1 MLGGSGGGGYTV
13 DSAGGGGGGA
23 IRIESN
29 GKLTLLAKLR
39 SMGGSGTGG
48 SAGGAGGAIH
58 LKADDLLLSESSLID
73 VSGGI
78 NGGAGGR
85 IYLESRSSFSNEGFD
100 NLLSAGGEGAV
111 SGTGGSLRYLRPSDL
126 YSLDFQTGTLSID
139 TDAGTITHSNGSV
152 SFGEISDHFFRDEN
166 GAVWPYSVCTF
177 KFTSIRLG
185 GNLVVRLTGKNAL
198 ALEATSGSLII
209 GANLKAD
216 GGDAQSEVGGMGLL
230 GGYSGVSSGELKG
243 NGPGAPLY
251 TASVGHGA
259 AFGGHA
265 SGDAKTYGE
274 SDLRHLVAGS
284 SGGSSSNHGSGAG
297 GGAISL
303 KAATEIVIE
312 PNVVI
317 SVNGGDGSDDS
328 AAGTGGALRMEAIRI
343 FNHGTLEANAGNG
356 AKFSGNDYTR
366 GSSGGRIAFIAN
378 GEVTVGNTEV
388 NGEWLSNQGTV
399 FVGGSYLDST
409 LEVENGDLTI
419 DTTSG
424 YFSVEG
430 GAHGVGVITDHTY
443 IDNLGQ
449 SWNYKVCTFTFS
461 QVSIV
466 GESSVRLTG
475 DKPLIIKTVAGGDIR
490 IHSDLNLDGGDASE
504 HNGYGGLGVLNP
516 WRGRSSEKLTGL
528 GPGGPAPGGNWGVG
542 ANYNYGDEQVSDLLP
557 GSSGSSGRFAQG
569 SGAGGGALAIE
580 ADGDIFIGDGV
591 VISARGGDGRVV
603 AQYDHGGGGSGGAI
617 RLIGKN
623 VINRGLIRVDGGN
636 RGAGGGRVVIASKG
650 QVERGVLSVG
660 SGSYMEV
667 KPPTLQM
674 PEKIFIS
681 YMKPKSLKKIT
692 KVTTRPQNLVA
703 YFPMDEG
710 QGLSAIDMVTEN
722 PANIVGGTI
731 WADGKLGTALH
742 FNGSDG
748 YLSTQSLGQDLGVDG
763 KKARTISFWA
773 KLEAQLTSEPGFYGY
788 GSLLSAD
795 GVNQYWGIRYVG
807 NLDFTRFQTQHYG
820 WGADVNHGSSLL
832 NSGWT
837 HFVHLYDGNNIMVYR
852 DASRVFNTA
861 RAEIGTGNELPLQIG
876 RWRNQNNA
884 YMAGT
889 IDEFR
894 VYNDALTETEIQT
907 IYVAQDTFIEKKQM
921 QFSVEAI
928 DNPTHFSVSGLPL
941 GLAMDSMAG
950 EVSGLPQQ
958 VGIFDLNISAGNQAG
973 ENTQSIQLVV
983 NKTPPSLTSSAPKT
997 LVLPVPDSL
1006 ADYFQT
1012 EVNLLPSAFSGVIT
1026 TAVPILW

>member
-111 SGTGGSLRYLRPSDL
+111 SGTGGSLRYLRPSNL

-230 GGYSGVSSGELKG
+230 GGYSGVNSGELKG

-419 DTTSG
+419 DTTTG

-443 IDNLGQ
+443 VDNLGQ

-490 IHSDLNLDGGDASE
+490 IHSDLNLDGGDASNIMDMVDSE
-504 HNGYGGLGVLNP
+504 SLIHGAVEALKNLLALGLEVQPQGV
-516 WRGRSSEKLTGL
+516 TGAL
-528 GPGGPAPGGNWGVG
+528 GLIIIMEMSKFLIYCLAV
-542 ANYNYGDEQVSDLLP
+542 AVRAEDLLK
-557 GSSGSSGRFAQG
+557 
-569 SGAGGGALAIE
+569 
-580 ADGDIFIGDGV
+580 
-591 VISARGGDGRVV
+591 AREP
-603 AQYDHGGGGSGGAI
+603 A
-617 RLIGKN
+617 
-623 VINRGLIRVDGGN
+623 
-636 RGAGGGRVVIASKG
+636 
-650 QVERGVLSVG
+650 VELWPLR
-660 SGSYMEV
+660 
-667 KPPTLQM
+667 Q
-674 PEKIFIS
+674 
-681 YMKPKSLKKIT
+681 
-692 KVTTRPQNLVA
+692 
-703 YFPMDEG
+703 
-710 QGLSAIDMVTEN
+710 MVT
-722 PANIVGGTI
+722 
-731 WADGKLGTALH
+731 
-742 FNGSDG
+742 
-748 YLSTQSLGQDLGVDG
+748 
-763 KKARTISFWA
+763 
-773 KLEAQLTSEPGFYGY
+773 
-788 GSLLSAD
+788 SLLE
-795 GVNQYWGIRYVG
+795 
-807 NLDFTRFQTQHYG
+807 
-820 WGADVNHGSSLL
+820 
-832 NSGWT
+832 
-837 HFVHLYDGNNIMVYR
+837 M
-852 DASRVFNTA
+852 
-861 RAEIGTGNELPLQIG
+861 
-876 RWRNQNNA
+876 
-884 YMAGT
+884 
-889 IDEFR
+889 
-894 VYNDALTETEIQT
+894 
-907 IYVAQDTFIEKKQM
+907 
-921 QFSVEAI
+921 
-928 DNPTHFSVSGLPL
+928 GL
-941 GLAMDSMAG
+941 
-950 EVSGLPQQ
+950 
-958 VGIFDLNISAGNQAG
+958 
-973 ENTQSIQLVV
+973 
-983 NKTPPSLTSSAPKT
+983 
-997 LVLPVPDSL
+997 
-1006 ADYFQT
+1006 
-1012 EVNLLPSAFSGVIT
+1012 
-1026 TAVPILW
+1026 